1 MGFKKI
7 IVCGWDYA
15 PKKQGVRQLSHFYN
29 KGNGSGGLSFFRNKA
44 GDMFPEENYKI
55 IESSDYLKQFMDSN
69 SVDLRIM
76 SDKSHISS
84 KFLRTSLRELINEI

>member
-1 MGFKKI
+1 MVPEVF
-7 IVCGWDYA
+7 
-15 PKKQGVRQLSHFYN
+15 L
-29 KGNGSGGLSFFRNKA
+29 FRNKA